1 LRTSAFRPVG
11 RSRSHGGSWLSV
23 ARSILIALVL
33 TATAFQSYIAQ
44 THVHGF
50 SAAGARH
57 RHVSQVTYSSLKSSF
72 ELQSRPALPADDHT
86 VCLLCQAVAHTGAAL
101 VSTAPQFARLPPTA
115 GILTLPRAQLC
126 ASLFPEYGSRQRGP
140 PLA

>member
-1 LRTSAFRPVG
+1 MSAFRPVG

-44 THVHGF
+44 THVHGS
-50 SAAGARH
+50 SAAGTRY
-57 RHVSQVTYSSLKSSF
+57 RPVSHVTYSPVTSSF
-72 ELQSRPALPADDHT
+72 ELRSPPAFPADDHA

-101 VSTAPQFARLPPTA
+101 ASTVPQLAPRAPTA
-115 GILTLPRAQLC
+115 GIRTLPRAQVC
-126 ASLFPEYGSRQRGP
+126 ATLFPEYGSRQRGP